1 MKKFSLSLLL
11 PILAGLN
18 SVGCRNKETM
28 APIVLGETVRNR
40 ADAGDQSFG
49 PPWQESAA
57 LRLPNHSQLV
67 WLSEEGRERMDLRL
81 MIPLPGPKESKLS
94 AAAIEVVFAVLEKQL
109 RFRSR
114 TASMRLTRN
123 DRPGRI
129 EFAFHGRADQLRHA
143 LFLIG
148 QSFSASP
155 KVELLSETQGQ
166 FVATW
171 IDNPVDHSIA
181 AQLSELLGVPKRA
194 LYGSRNDFA
203 KLDRKSLQKA
213 WKLLTRAN
221 RSTLVVHSHAPD
233 EESQRA
239 LEALAQRWPD
249 KKADGPNPLQRLYQP
264 AARPQ
269 AAKPQAP
276 SLRQTPIQLAPSKV
290 LSPTGRITWLASRR
304 LHLPDARSRAF
315 ARLAQRTLQHQ
326 FDVRLT
332 IHNKEAIWQLRCD
345 LSPEA
350 PIASD
355 ELRRYLGSLD
365 QALHE
370 GLFHDRVHQAARTW
384 LGARLVENSLQGEDW
399 SALWSESLDL
409 SSKRS
414 EIPLAMQRNGEEM
427 MGAELK
433 AFEAWMQSNIDPS
446 LSRGPW
452 ISQVIFAESA
462 TVEALNKARTQAP
475 PEED

>member
-1 MKKFSLSLLL
+1 MKRFSLSLLL
-11 PILAGLN
+11 LILAGLN
-18 SVGCRNKETM
+18 SGGCRDKETM

-40 ADAGDQSFG
+40 ANAGEQDFG
-49 PPWQESAA
+49 PPWQESAV
-57 LRLPNHSQLV
+57 LRLPNHGQLV

-81 MIPLPGPKESKLS
+81 MIPLPSAKEGKIS

-109 RFRSR
+109 RFRGR
-114 TASMRLTRN
+114 TASLRLTRN

-148 QSFSASP
+148 QSFAASP
-155 KVELLSETQGQ
+155 NAELLSETQGQ
-166 FVATW
+166 FVAAW
-171 IDNPVDHSIA
+171 VDNPVDHSIA
-181 AQLSELLGVPKRA
+181 AQVSKLLGISKRS
-194 LYGSRNDFA
+194 LYGTRGDFA

-221 RSTLVVHSHAPD
+221 RSTLVVHSHAPN
-233 EESQRA
+233 EESQRS
-239 LEALAQRWPD
+239 LEALAQRWSD
-249 KKADGPNPLQRLYQP
+249 KKSDGPQPLQRLFQP
-264 AARPQ
+264 SARTQ
-269 AAKPQAP
+269 AANSEAP

-304 LHLPDARSRAF
+304 LHLPDAKSRAF

-332 IHNKEAIWQLRCD
+332 IHNKEAIWQIRCD

-350 PIASD
+350 DIASD
-355 ELRRYLGSLD
+355 ELRYYLGSLD

-370 GLFHDRVHQAARTW
+370 RLFHDRVHQAARTW
-384 LGARLVENSLQGEDW
+384 LGARLVENSLKGEDW
-399 SALWSESLDL
+399 SVLWSESLDL

-414 EIPLAMQRNGEEM
+414 EIPLAMQRNGEQM
-427 MGAELK
+427 MKAQLK
-433 AFEAWMQSNIDPS
+433 DFETWIQANIDPS

-452 ISQVIFAESA
+452 ISQVIFAQTA